1 MFIRDA
7 PKEIDNSHKDSCSK
21 VTTEI
26 FTVTVKM
33 KMKLKLTLHK
43 YKQQLHHYLPH
54 CQLSW
59 WHLYHLEHNYLLN
72 IHTYIQNNNKHA
84 THGTEHRNVAWG
96 SEYSKVGREE
106 KEQERDGREGCA
118 VLSPTT
124 AHWDAEMRQNID
136 IIQDTRNT

>member
-72 IHTYIQNNNKHA
+72 IHTYKITTNTQH
-84 THGTEHRNVAWG
+84 TEPNI
-96 SEYSKVGREE
+96 ETLREE
-106 KEQERDGREGCA
+106 ASTRKWEGKRKSKSEMAERVALCWAPPRHTETLRCDRI
-118 VLSPTT
+118 LT
-124 AHWDAEMRQNID
+124 
-136 IIQDTRNT
+136 